1 MRQLGKEELESKL
14 QYFAEAFEFKTGKRL
29 DLNMVQ
35 AYLEDEKHRIELQLI
50 KEAFNNMS
58 HESIR
63 LLINLI
69 MQKMNEKKSNIK
81 KTNSYK

>member
-14 QYFAEAFEFKTGKRL
+14 AYFAESFEFKTNKRL
-29 DLNMVQ
+29 DLSVVEQ
-35 AYLEDEKHRIELQLI
+35 YLNDELSRIESQLI

-63 LLINLI
+63 ALLSII
-69 MQKMNEKKSNIK
+69 GDKK
-81 KTNSYK
+81 NSYAKDKKHKKNL